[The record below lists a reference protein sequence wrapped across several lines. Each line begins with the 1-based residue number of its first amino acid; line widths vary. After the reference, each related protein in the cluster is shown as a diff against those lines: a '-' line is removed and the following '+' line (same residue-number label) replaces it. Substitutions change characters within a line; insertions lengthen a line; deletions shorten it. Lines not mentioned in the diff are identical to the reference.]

1 MSLSLQWRRR
11 GFGVFSGICVGVLIG
26 CGGGSE
32 SATTDASQAG
42 GAAATDSTAMPG
54 MGSAPGGAAA
64 GHGGGSSM
72 PGMMSSPDMAGSM
85 PGGAGGQGAGSPAA
99 AMASAPGMG
108 GSMPGG
114 SMPGGSMPVSGA
126 GHGAEMAIPMG
137 GGASSGSY
145 PGGYPGGSG
154 YPGANGGYPGGQ
166 VAAKPPRPDNFDAW
180 TDEDYM
186 SAAREHDPKLL
197 DAIDFKVKSAPG
209 DASIAVLLIALL
221 DLPPLPP
228 ATNPSGGA
236 AGYPSGYPGMPGGE
250 MPNPGLSSPNP
261 AGASAPGS
269 ALGHGPAAGAT
280 QAPQL
285 SLPPQASL
293 KKESNP
299 QTVSIAAHPQ
309 AAVDSVSAMIL
320 EASVSYMPQG
330 AAVGA
335 IAGGVQGRMEGL
347 AGHAAE
353 GSSAPQGYVP
363 PGENSGT
370 TMPPGYPS
378 GYPGGDPSN
387 GYPGGNPQGSNGAP
401 GSGQLQDRM
410 LVEKVVDGLI
420 VNNSKDA
427 WQAIFGIVAGTVNT
441 PLPAASN
448 CEVVVERL
456 IQNMDSNAD
465 VIQPVILAFLDSA
478 TPIPPESR
486 TACMRMLAAIS
497 ATQTD
502 QLTGFAIAATPV
514 AAAPGAANGYPGMPV
529 GGESSFPG
537 MGGAEGY
544 PGMNGPGMNG
554 PGGNVPVAKK
564 SMLPNVSL
572 APDVA
577 AKGAAYLWN
586 AETVTAIV
594 AQLEKATDLTTAS
607 DVLLLASTIPGDDV
621 RHAIYSAFSR
631 LHEQGADML
640 NASGF
645 FTDVHDP
652 AMLTILKA
660 LPRNRPSKETA
671 STLDS
676 WSSGT
681 QSLVLALRD
690 ELKRSSPNMKKYT
703 DTLPVKL
710 HKNATA
716 EVSVMMQFPAT
727 TENTASGAIPSLT
740 QVYYTRTSFTPQKI
754 HDGEDLIKHYE
765 SKASGFDRP
774 DEAKGRR
781 WIEGVRVLQ
790 NGHRR
795 TMDVII
801 EKAGNSAANGQMGLP
816 GGGGGESGYGGGA
829 AGGSFSVEIIVVETV
844 DPRNAGTATTQ
855 ASAER

>member
-1 MSLSLQWRRR
+1 MSLSNQLRRR
-11 GFGVFSGICVGVLIG
+11 SLVVFSSLCAGVLIG

-32 SATTDASQAG
+32 SETTDASQAG

-54 MGSAPGGAAA
+54 MGSAPGDA
-64 GHGGGSSM
+64 GHGGADTM
-72 PGMMSSPDMAGSM
+72 PGMTSSPDMAGSM
-85 PGGAGGQGAGSPAA
+85 PGGAGGHGAGSPAG

-108 GSMPGG
+108 GSMPSGAL
-114 SMPGGSMPVSGA
+114 PGGSD
-126 GHGAEMAIPMG
+126 GHGAEMAMAAG
-137 GGASSGSY
+137 GGESFS
-145 PGGYPGGSG
+145 GYPGGNPGASG
-154 YPGANGGYPGGQ
+154 YPGANGGFPGGQ
-166 VAAKPPRPDNFDAW
+166 VAAKPQRPGNFDAW

-209 DASIAVLLIALL
+209 DASVAVLLIGLL
-221 DLPPLPP
+221 DLPPLP
-228 ATNPSGGA
+228 ASTNPNGGA
-236 AGYPSGYPGMPGGE
+236 AGNPGGYPGMPG
-250 MPNPGLSSPNP
+250 MPGMAMPNP
-261 AGASAPGS
+261 AGGSAPGS
-269 ALGHGPAAGAT
+269 ALGHGPAPAAM
-280 QAPQL
+280 QAPQQ

-293 KKESNP
+293 KNKSNQPTETIVAQP
-299 QTVSIAAHPQ
+299 QT
-309 AAVDSVSAMIL
+309 AVDSVSAMIL

-353 GSSAPQGYVP
+353 GGSTPQGYAP
-363 PGENSGT
+363 PGENSGA
-370 TMPPGYPS
+370 TMPPGYPG
-378 GYPGGDPSN
+378 GYPGGDPGN
-387 GYPGGNPQGSNGAP
+387 GYPGGNPQGPNGTP
-401 GSGQLQDRM
+401 GAGQLQDRM

-427 WQAIFGIVAGTVNT
+427 WQAIFGIVAGTVKT

-502 QLTGFAIAATPV
+502 RLTGFAVKAIPA
-514 AAAPGAANGYPGMPV
+514 AAAPGAANGYPGMSG

-544 PGMNGPGMNG
+544 PGMNGPS
-554 PGGNVPVAKK
+554 GNAAVAKK
-564 SMLPNVSL
+564 SMLPTVSL

-577 AKGAAYLWN
+577 AQGAAFLWN
-586 AETVTAIV
+586 AKTIAAIV

-621 RHAIYSAFSR
+621 RHGIYSTFAR
-631 LHEQGADML
+631 LHEQGADL
-640 NASGF
+640 LSGSGL

-671 STLDS
+671 GTLDS

-681 QSLVLALRD
+681 KSLVLALRD
-690 ELKRSSPNMKKYT
+690 ELKRSAPNMKKYT
-703 DTLPVKL
+703 DSLPVKL
-710 HKNATA
+710 HKNAIA
-716 EVSVMMQFPAT
+716 DVSVMMQFPAGAAP
-727 TENTASGAIPSLT
+727 TAQDSIPALT
-740 QVYYTRTSFTPQKI
+740 QVYYTRTSFTPQRI
-754 HDGEDLIKHYE
+754 HDGDDLIKHYE

-774 DEAKGRR
+774 DEAKGLR
-781 WIEGVRVLQ
+781 WIEGVKVLQ

-801 EKAGNSAANGQMGLP
+801 EKGGNSAANGQMGFP

-829 AGGSFSVEIIVVETV
+829 AGGSFSIEIIVVETV
-844 DPRNAGTATTQ
+844 DPKNAGPATSQ

>member
-1 MSLSLQWRRR
+1 MSLSNQLRRR
-11 GFGVFSGICVGVLIG
+11 GLVVFSSICAGVLIG

-32 SATTDASQAG
+32 SETTDASQAG

-54 MGSAPGGAAA
+54 MGSAPGGA
-64 GHGGGSSM
+64 GHGGADTM
-72 PGMMSSPDMAGSM
+72 PGMTSSPDMAGSM
-85 PGGAGGQGAGSPAA
+85 PGGAGGQGAGSPAT

-108 GSMPGG
+108 GAMPGGAMPGG
-114 SMPGGSMPVSGA
+114 SA
-126 GHGAEMAIPMG
+126 GHGADMAMATG
-137 GGASSGSY
+137 
-145 PGGYPGGSG
+145 GGYPAENPGASG

-166 VAAKPPRPDNFDAW
+166 VAATPQRPGSFDAW
-180 TDEDYM
+180 TDDDYM

-209 DASIAVLLIALL
+209 DASVAVLLIGLL
-221 DLPPLPP
+221 DLPPLP
-228 ATNPSGGA
+228 AASNLNGGA
-236 AGYPSGYPGMPGGE
+236 AGYPGTSGYPGMPAGE
-250 MPNPGLSSPNP
+250 MPNP
-261 AGASAPGS
+261 AGAGNPGS
-269 ALGHGPAAGAT
+269 ALGHGAAPAT
-280 QAPQL
+280 IQAPQL
-285 SLPPQASL
+285 SPPPQASL
-293 KKESNP
+293 EKKWHRPTETS
-299 QTVSIAAHPQ
+299 VAHAQ
-309 AAVDSVSAMIL
+309 AAVDSISAMIL

-347 AGHAAE
+347 AGQAAVG
-353 GSSAPQGYVP
+353 GSTPQGYVP
-363 PGENSGT
+363 PGENSGSS
-370 TMPPGYPS
+370 MPPGYPGGYPGN
-378 GYPGGDPSN
+378 GYPGGDP
-387 GYPGGNPQGSNGAP
+387 QGPNGAP

-420 VNNSKDA
+420 FNNSKDA
-427 WQAIFGIVAGTVNT
+427 WQAIFGIVAGTVKT
-441 PLPAASN
+441 PLSAASN

-502 QLTGFAIAATPV
+502 RLTGFSITATPAAAAT
-514 AAAPGAANGYPGMPV
+514 GAANGYPGMS
-529 GGESSFPG
+529 GGAASFPG
-537 MGGAEGY
+537 IGGAEGY

-554 PGGNVPVAKK
+554 PGENAAAARKT
-564 SMLPNVSL
+564 MLPDVSL
-572 APDVA
+572 GPDVA
-577 AKGAAYLWN
+577 AQGAAFLWN
-586 AETVTAIV
+586 TKTVTAII

-621 RHAIYSAFSR
+621 RHAIYSTFAR
-631 LHEQGADML
+631 LHEQGADPL
-640 NASGF
+640 NASGLF
-645 FTDVHDP
+645 ADVHDP

-660 LPRNRPSKETA
+660 LPRNRPSKDTA
-671 STLDS
+671 GTLDS

-681 QSLVLALRD
+681 KSLVLALRD
-690 ELKRSSPNMKKYT
+690 ELKRSAPNMKKYT
-703 DTLPVKL
+703 DSLPVKL

-716 EVSVMMQFPAT
+716 EVSVMMQFPAAAAQ
-727 TENTASGAIPSLT
+727 TANDAIPALT

-774 DEAKGRR
+774 DEAKGLR
-781 WIEGVRVLQ
+781 WIEGVKVLQ

-801 EKAGNSAANGQMGLP
+801 EKGGNSAASGQMGIP
-816 GGGGGESGYGGGA
+816 GGGGESGYGGGA
-829 AGGSFSVEIIVVETV
+829 AGGSFSIEIIVVETV
-844 DPRNAGTATTQ
+844 DPRNAGPATSQ